1 MNTIGFIFF
10 IGFTVMSGFCFYI
23 NYSWSKKFKEANEKW
38 FEICQNI
45 NNEWR
50 RMSHEINDGYY
61 NMFSEFEQK
70 LKEGGENN
78 E

>member
-10 IGFTVMSGFCFYI
+10 IGFTVMSGLCFYI
-23 NYSWSKKFKEANEKW
+23 NYLWSKKFNEANEKW

-45 NNEWR
+45 NNEWCR
-50 RMSHEINDGYY
+50 ISHDINDGYH

-70 LKEGGENN
+70 LKGGESND

>member
-1 MNTIGFIFF
+1 MSDILVIKYKRTIRH
-10 IGFTVMSGFCFYI
+10 
-23 NYSWSKKFKEANEKW
+23 

-45 NNEWR
+45 NNEWCR
-50 RMSHEINDGYY
+50 IDHEINNKYH

-70 LKEGGENN
+70 LKGGESND